1 MKRNLFSLLS
11 FSKLK
16 NSFYY
21 DLELENKLCVC
32 GGGVWRV
39 EGRVYMY
46 TYTFLSQELR
56 VLFFMERK
64 PQ

>member
-32 GGGVWRV
+32 VC
-39 EGRVYMY
+39 VYDD
-46 TYTFLSQELR
+46 QELAK
-56 VLFFMERK
+56 LMCG
-64 PQ
+64 

>member
-32 GGGVWRV
+32 VCV
-39 EGRVYMY
+39 EGWGEGVYVY
-46 TYTFLSQELR
+46 IH
-56 VLFFMERK
+56 FFEPRT
-64 PQ
+64 